1 MNDNRD
7 APNSDTNNLTRFVTA
22 QEKTYEQALDEIKAG
37 RKASHWMW
45 FIFPQMRGLGLSA
58 MSKRYA
64 ISGLEE
70 ATAYLGHPLLGSR
83 LVTCA
88 EAMLLHHSYSAT
100 EILGSPDDMKLQ
112 SSATLFAAVAQPETV
127 FTDLLQRYFD
137 GQRDAKTLQLLASV

>member
-1 MNDNRD
+1 MNDNRG
-7 APNSDTNNLTRFVTA
+7 APNSDPYNLTRFVAA

-37 RKASHWMW
+37 RKTSHWMW
-45 FIFPQMRGLGLSA
+45 FIFPQLRGLGFSA

-70 ATAYLGHPLLGSR
+70 ATAYLGHPLLGAR

-88 EAMLLHHSYSAT
+88 EAMLLRDSYSAT